1 MKTEKTFLFIVS
13 MLLFAACTTRE
24 QTENTGA
31 AQSPQITQTNTVT
44 PSEYH
49 AQKSS
54 TDKLFV
60 IEREMP
66 GAGELTPP
74 QLKKASQL
82 SNHVVDSLGPQ
93 IKWIHSYV
101 TADKVYCVYSSP
113 NKELIQK
120 HAAATGFPADKI
132 TEAGTVIDPRTAGDG
147 E

>member
-1 MKTEKTFLFIVS
+1 MKLLLIIISTLLFTACTAREQSDNMKTEQNPD
-13 MLLFAACTTRE
+13 M
-24 QTENTGA
+24 
-31 AQSPQITQTNTVT
+31 TQTNTVT

-49 AQKSS
+49 APGSS

-66 GAGELTPP
+66 GVGKLTPQ
-74 QLKKASQL
+74 QLKEASQL

-101 TADKVYCVYSSP
+101 TGDKIYCVYNSP
-113 NKELIQK
+113 NKELIEK
-120 HAAATGFPADKI
+120 HAEATGFPANKI
-132 TEAGTVIDPRTAGDG
+132 TEAGSVINPLTGSTG